1 MNRRID
7 RRSFVAWP
15 FRGVSHKP
23 LLDLLGECW
32 LRNEIEAASSA
43 LDETSTRSLIS
54 SKNFGQFLKSQDHV
68 LIREQSRG
76 LRIDQQFRGW
86 QPYWDVTSAALTDVG
101 RLEGFAGNSFQSRL
115 RDVRSSQ
122 AAMFELLITAG
133 YCRSSWGRVKWT
145 DGDASQRP
153 GAGEFRAQHGNEAVF
168 VECKAKAKYT
178 TAGYCRSSWEVKWT
192 DGDASQAG
200 EFRAQHGNE
209 AVFVECKAKAKYTER
224 MDQMR
229 MTQRQVSDALVKRLR
244 ELKLNYLI
252 RFELLRVLRKP
263 DYQELV
269 RFAARLANSGTHR
282 CSLYHDAILI
292 HAIKL
297 CNPGEAISQKVVA
310 SLVPRGDSRHEWS
323 TVFHNQS
330 KEEFLRGRDRLAD
343 DGEGYVFPEYT
354 DPIALRF
361 SSPEDVEGRLRGI
374 YNAISSARRQLP
386 SGEKGV
392 IYIDAA
398 IDDYQPQEQVFRRL
412 HELIDGWLANCG
424 SPTTVFETAAFVR
437 SAISPC
443 VALTPVAIGLCRRA
457 AQSREPRSG

>member
-101 RLEGFAGNSFQSRL
+101 RLESFAGNSFQSRL

-133 YCRSSWGRVKWT
+133 YCRSSW
-145 DGDASQRP
+145 D
-153 GAGEFRAQHGNEAVF
+153 
-168 VECKAKAKYT
+168 
-178 TAGYCRSSWEVKWT
+178 VKWT

-252 RFELLRVLRKP
+252 RFELLSVLRKP

-424 SPTTVFETAAFVR
+424 SRVKGIMIVNAYPTSTLNDMRGWCVR
-437 SAISPC
+437 TMGRIKGPELDGISEDFPLLGD
-443 VALTPVAIGLCRRA
+443 VGVHD
-457 AQSREPRSG
+457 REGFFSGKWGDF